1 MRYHLRSEHPSLY
14 AKLIR
19 TSTQSKRQREEEM
32 EEVERAEQEAEV
44 QDHCTPKKKRVCRK
58 LAESP
63 DEQGNTIDRYRKFA
77 SSDRRQLDYDM
88 WTTEFLVAGSHPFAL
103 VDSDHFRQYMAKLCP
118 RVQVKSASTF
128 AKNKVPRLHDAMR
141 AELINTLMEQ
151 LAGTSGISFTSD
163 MWTSRNRQSFL
174 SITIHYINADFELK
188 RYSLNCIP
196 FRGAH
201 TADRISRALDAE
213 IGKVPVKRGSRLAA
227 VHDAAPNMKAGVR
240 KSSFGL
246 KSYICTDHRLQ
257 TVLKKA
263 FNAPEADLANN
274 ILKKAVALSSLMHRS
289 SKACEMVEEESDCL
303 GVPYVVVIAPCETRW
318 NSKYLMLKSINT
330 IAPALV
336 SLQEK
341 GTDLGEKLELFTDS
355 EMEMMKW
362 MEKVLAKFDEA
373 TKIWSADKNP
383 TMQEVIPTLMT
394 LKWNLRRWKEV
405 VDNLVIP
412 GLCQALLQELDKAWP
427 DCGSTELPP
436 RMCHFLHPHWRGL
449 FLKEFGKFDS
459 TVKELIDG
467 HPSTNEFKSKPTSTP
482 SRRAEE
488 SSDFFASLA
497 DDGEVD
503 PLDAMANALSDS
515 HGETAVE
522 KPPMELEIAT
532 YLGKPK
538 PTRNVNI
545 LQWWK
550 DQTSSLPLLAEEV
563 QKYLCIPASSTASE
577 RMFSASGNI
586 VTEERHNLDAKT
598 TQMLTFCQQNW
609 RDLKCHGWL
618 VDTELRDLATGAG
631 AVEHDIPSQADLA
644 EAGASGTSSGKSRS
658 GQSSQSAQVPID
670 SDSD

>member
-1 MRYHLRSEHPSLY
+1 
-14 AKLIR
+14 
-19 TSTQSKRQREEEM
+19 M

-44 QDHCTPKKKRVCRK
+44 QDHCTPKKKRVCRN
-58 LAESP
+58 LAASP
-63 DEQGNTIDRYRKFA
+63 EGQRNTIDRYRKYA
-77 SSDRRQLDYDM
+77 SGDRRQLAFDQSLTRM
-88 WTTEFLVAGSHPFAL
+88 LVAGSHPFAL
-103 VDSDHFRQYMAKLCP
+103 VEADHFRQFFAEVLP
-118 RVQVKSASTF
+118 RVTVKSATTF
-128 AKNKVPRLHDAMR
+128 ARNKVPRLHDAMR
-141 AELINTLMEQ
+141 QELVNTLMEQ
-151 LAGTSGISFTSD
+151 LAGTSGVAYTSD

-174 SITIHYINADFELK
+174 SVTIHYINANFELRK
-188 RYSLNCIP
+188 FSLNCIP

-201 TADRISRALDAE
+201 TADRIARALDAE
-213 IGKVPVKRGSRLAA
+213 ISKVPVKRGSRLAA

-240 KSSFGL
+240 KCSFGL

-257 TVLKKA
+257 TVLRKA
-263 FNAPEADLANN
+263 FNAPEAALANV
-274 ILKKAVALSSLMHRS
+274 ILKKAVALSTLMHHS
-289 SKACEMVEEESDCL
+289 TKACEMVEEECDRL

-318 NSKYLMLKSINT
+318 NSKYLMIESINT
-330 IAPALV
+330 LAPALL
-336 SLQEK
+336 SLKEK
-341 GTDLGEKLELFTDS
+341 GTDLGEKIELFS
-355 EMEMMKW
+355 ESDMEMLKW
-362 MEKVLAKFDEA
+362 MEKVLAKFADA
-373 TKIWSADKNP
+373 TKLWSADKTV
-383 TMQEVIPTLMT
+383 TMHDVIPTLMA
-394 LKWNLRRWKEV
+394 LKWNLRRWKDTV
-405 VDNLVIP
+405 GNLVIP

-427 DCGSTELPP
+427 DCGSSDLPP

-618 VDTELRDLATGAG
+618 VDTELQDLATGAG
-631 AVEHDIPSQADLA
+631 AVEHEIPSQADLA

>member
-1 MRYHLRSEHPSLY
+1 
-14 AKLIR
+14 
-19 TSTQSKRQREEEM
+19 M

-63 DEQGNTIDRYRKFA
+63 DGQGNTIDRYRKFA
-77 SSDRRQLDYDM
+77 SSDRHQLDYDM

-246 KSYICTDHRLQ
+246 KSYVCTDHRLQ

-289 SKACEMVEEESDCL
+289 SKACEMVEEESDRL

-394 LKWNLRRWKEV
+394 LKWNLRRWKDTV
-405 VDNLVIP
+405 GNLVIP

-427 DCGSTELPP
+427 DCGSSELPP
-436 RMCHFLHPHWRGL
+436 RMSHFLHPHWRGL

-467 HPSTNEFKSKPTSTP
+467 HPSTNEFLSKSTSAP
-482 SRRAEE
+482 SRRTED
-488 SSDFFASLA
+488 STDFFATVA
-497 DDGEVD
+497 DDAEVD
-503 PLDAMANALSDS
+503 ALDVLASALSDS

-538 PTRNVNI
+538 PLRNVNV

-550 DQTSSLPLLAEEV
+550 DNSSSLPLLAEEA
-563 QKYLCIPASSTASE
+563 QKYLCITASSTASE
-577 RMFSASGNI
+577 RLFSASGNI
-586 VTEERHNLDAKT
+586 VTDQRYNLDAKT

-609 RDLKCHGWL
+609 REIKCHGWK
-618 VDTELRDLATGAG
+618 VETEMREELATQVVG
-631 AVEHDIPSQADLA
+631 DIPSQADLA
-644 EAGASGTSSGKSRS
+644 EAGASGSSSGRPT
-658 GQSSQSAQVPID
+658 QSSQSAQDPFD